1 MRQFLHCDKGYI
13 PCKDWQSDCWVNM
26 ERPDEADLNF
36 LVDELGVPAS
46 FIEDLKDIDER
57 PRVDQEGN
65 WILTILRIPM
75 PEHADLMPY
84 TTVPL
89 GVMTNSETVVTVC
102 FFATELLQDFI
113 DYSHRKQLTITRHTD
128 FILHILFNATYWY
141 LSYLKRMNE
150 EVTGAER
157 DIERI
162 VQNRDLVN
170 LMRLQKSLVIF
181 NTSLRGNQVLL
192 ERLYRVFGNDFDHD
206 LYEDLDIEMKQADN
220 TVSVYSM
227 ILGGTMDA
235 LGSII
240 SNNVNLVMKRMTSI
254 TIILM
259 VPTLIASFYGMNVE
273 GLTLADLPFSFYIV
287 IFIAAML
294 TVGTYLWLRHIR
306 WF

>member
-1 MRQFLHCDKGYI
+1 MRQFLRCDKGYV
-13 PCKDWQSDCWVNM
+13 PCTDWQDDCWVNM
-26 ERPDEADLNF
+26 ELPNEADLNF
-36 LVDELGVPAS
+36 LVDELGVPVS
-46 FIEDLKDIDER
+46 FIDDLKDIDER

-75 PEHADLMPY
+75 PEKADVMPY

-89 GVMTNSETVVTVC
+89 GVMTNSQTVVTIC
-102 FFATELLQDFI
+102 FFSTGLIQDFI
-113 DYSHRKQLTITRHTD
+113 GYSHRKQLTITRHTD

-141 LSYLKRMNE
+141 LSYLKKMNE
-150 EVTGAER
+150 DVTGAER
-157 DIERI
+157 DIERS
-162 VQNRDLVN
+162 VQNRDLVS
-170 LMRLQKSLVIF
+170 LMRLQKSLVLF

-220 TVSVYSM
+220 TVNVYSD

-240 SNNVNLVMKRMTSI
+240 SNNVNQVMKRMTSI

-259 VPTLIASFYGMNVE
+259 VPTLVASFYGMNVE
-273 GLTLADLPFSFYIV
+273 GLALADLPFSFYIV

-294 TVGTYLWLRHIR
+294 TAATYLWLRHIR